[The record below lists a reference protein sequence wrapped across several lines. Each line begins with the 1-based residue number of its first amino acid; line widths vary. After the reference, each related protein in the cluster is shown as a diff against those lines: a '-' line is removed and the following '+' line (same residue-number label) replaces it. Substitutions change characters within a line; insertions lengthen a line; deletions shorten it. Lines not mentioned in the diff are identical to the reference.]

1 MNTLPHNH
9 FDQTNYKNIQE
20 VIDNG
25 ENFQVVSNIFKQ
37 LSDTTRIRIFWLLCH
52 CEECVVNIAAMM
64 NMSSPAVSHHLKT
77 LKDNNLITA
86 RRDGKEVYYRAS
98 FTAQSQL
105 LHEMIELITQIAC
118 PESEDATS
126 IYKPSDV
133 FSCVDDSPT
142 NDHSSDSTTFDDSR
156 SNHVCHNHMGESAV
170 DQQMSIHTNSS
181 ASNKQGFAHP
191 DAPVSDKQESTY
203 VDSSIT
209 SLHDTGYSNIP
220 SFDHYSHDHEYKGRS
235 EHFNG
240 LRDEPIDTDD
250 SSLTR
255 YQAEQIETIKKI
267 HDQLIAHMDS
277 RLTVDELAREYLM
290 NATTLK
296 QLFKKVYGMSI
307 AAHIKE
313 HRMEHAAYLLKNTSM
328 SIGDIAQHVGYD
340 NQSKFTAAFKEH
352 FGMLPKEFRK

>member
-9 FDQTNYKNIQE
+9 SDQTNYKNIQE
-20 VIDNG
+20 VIDND

-142 NDHSSDSTTFDDSR
+142 NDHSSDSTAFDDSR
-156 SNHVCHNHMGESAV
+156 SNHACHNHMGESAV
-170 DQQMSIHTNSS
+170 DQQMSIRTESS
-181 ASNKQGFAHP
+181 AKNA
-191 DAPVSDKQESTY
+191 AAA
-203 VDSSIT
+203 
-209 SLHDTGYSNIP
+209 
-220 SFDHYSHDHEYKGRS
+220 

-340 NQSKFTAAFKEH
+340 SQSKFTAAFKEH

>member
-1 MNTLPHNH
+1 MNNLPHNH
-9 FDQTNYKNIQE
+9 SDQANYKNILD
-20 VIDNG
+20 VMDNN

-37 LSDTTRIRIFWLLCH
+37 LSDTTRIKIFWLLCH

-77 LKDNNLITA
+77 LKDNNLISA

-98 FTAQSQL
+98 FTIQSQL
-105 LHEMIELITQIAC
+105 LHEMIELIMQIAC
-118 PESEDATS
+118 PESDEAFS
-126 IYKPSDV
+126 IYKPADV
-133 FSCVDDSPT
+133 FSHTGSPAASG
-142 NDHSSDSTTFDDSR
+142 HS
-156 SNHVCHNHMGESAV
+156 GESSSV
-170 DQQMSIHTNSS
+170 RSDCSGHTHSLPVPEENHKSVQS
-181 ASNKQGFAHP
+181 DPFATTPNDSKFSGTLPASQH
-191 DAPVSDKQESTY
+191 
-203 VDSSIT
+203 
-209 SLHDTGYSNIP
+209 
-220 SFDHYSHDHEYKGRS
+220 SHDCHDQECSTRS

-240 LRDEPIDTDD
+240 LRDESFDTDD
-250 SSLTR
+250 SGLTR
-255 YQAEQIETIKKI
+255 YQSEQIETIKKI
-267 HDQLIAHMDS
+267 HDQLIVNMDS
-277 RLTVDELAREYLM
+277 RLTVDALAKEHLM

-340 NQSKFTAAFKEH
+340 SQSKFSAAFKEH

>member
-20 VIDNG
+20 VIDND

-133 FSCVDDSPT
+133 FSYVDDSPT
-142 NDHSSDSTTFDDSR
+142 NDHSSDSTAFDDSR
-156 SNHVCHNHMGESAV
+156 SNHACHNHMGESAGN
-170 DQQMSIHTNSS
+170 QQMSIHTNSS
-181 ASNKQGFAHP
+181 AKNA
-191 DAPVSDKQESTY
+191 AAA
-203 VDSSIT
+203 
-209 SLHDTGYSNIP
+209 
-220 SFDHYSHDHEYKGRS
+220 

-340 NQSKFTAAFKEH
+340 SQSKFTAAFKEH

>member
-1 MNTLPHNH
+1 MNNLPHNH
-9 FDQTNYKNIQE
+9 SDQANYKNILE
-20 VIDNG
+20 VIDND

-37 LSDTTRIRIFWLLCH
+37 LSDTTRIKIFWLLCH

-86 RRDGKEVYYRAS
+86 RRDGKEVYYRAA
-98 FTAQSQL
+98 FTVQSQL

-118 PESEDATS
+118 PESDDVPS
-126 IYKPSDV
+126 IYRPADV
-133 FSCVDDSPT
+133 FSRTGFTASSELSDECASACSDCASHT
-142 NDHSSDSTTFDDSR
+142 HSASTTK
-156 SNHVCHNHMGESAV
+156 E
-170 DQQMSIHTNSS
+170 QQMSVLTDSCSTAAHGPE
-181 ASNKQGFAHP
+181 SNEFPPINQ
-191 DAPVSDKQESTY
+191 
-203 VDSSIT
+203 
-209 SLHDTGYSNIP
+209 
-220 SFDHYSHDHEYKGRS
+220 HDHDHNCAARS

-240 LRDEPIDTDD
+240 LRDEFLDTDD
-250 SSLTR
+250 SSLTK
-255 YQAEQIETIKKI
+255 YQSEQIETIKRI
-267 HDQLIAHMDS
+267 HDQLIVNMDS
-277 RLTVDELAREYLM
+277 RLTVDELAKEHLM
-290 NATTLK
+290 NSTTLK

-340 NQSKFTAAFKEH
+340 NQSKFSAAFKEQ